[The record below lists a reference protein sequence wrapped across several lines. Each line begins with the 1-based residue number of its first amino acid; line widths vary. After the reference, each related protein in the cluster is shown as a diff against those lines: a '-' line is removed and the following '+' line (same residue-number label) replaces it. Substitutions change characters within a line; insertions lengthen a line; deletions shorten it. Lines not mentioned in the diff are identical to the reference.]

1 MLDLMMNDSED
12 ETELE
17 IKDLKK
23 APAMLKDVFDKWLSD
38 VTVEIERN

>member
-12 ETELE
+12 EMELE
-17 IKDLKK
+17 IKDLKE
-23 APAMLKDVFDKWLSD
+23 APTMLKDVFDKWLSD

>member
-17 IKDLKK
+17 IKDLKA
-23 APAMLKDVFDKWLSD
+23 APDMLKDVFSKWLSD